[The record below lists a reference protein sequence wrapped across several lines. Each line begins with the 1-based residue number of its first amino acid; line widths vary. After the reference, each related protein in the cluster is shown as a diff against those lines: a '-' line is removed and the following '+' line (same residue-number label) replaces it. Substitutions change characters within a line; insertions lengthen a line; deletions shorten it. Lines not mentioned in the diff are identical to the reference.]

1 MLARALE
8 ALLRSAVA
16 LSSTDCTKG
25 GGEGEGSCPLGESLG
40 QALQTT
46 DHLGNLL
53 FCSSFSDFQNTYTH
67 TQTLRKPQV
76 GDVYQSEGLQEG
88 SNESSECSEP
98 APSGLGQWLT
108 NGQP

>member
-25 GGEGEGSCPLGESLG
+25 GAEEGSCPVGESLG

-53 FCSSFSDFQNTYTH
+53 FCRSFSDFQNTYTH

-88 SNESSECSEP
+88 SNESSERSEP
-98 APSGLGQWLT
+98 APSGHGQWLT
-108 NGQP
+108 YGQP